1 MTGRSGTSPQ
11 QHPVVSECYERS
23 LALLKLNSKAS
34 GIIACSPSKKAT
46 DRNYAS
52 IFGRDAAICSLGMVV
67 SGDRDLR
74 RIARRS
80 LIALGQHQAVNGQI
94 PKFIKPEQ
102 GEVDFWYAG
111 CIDATLWWL
120 IAVEFFNR
128 HCPEEGLMERL
139 REEVQQALN
148 WLLCQ
153 EHQGLFLLQQN
164 EASDWADIMPRSGFV
179 LYSNA
184 LWLRVKALFSLP
196 HARRTRRHFLQIFR
210 PYHQDVPENRRVR
223 LLVHYVKKG
232 SDPADLFLSFV
243 NFSFWGPEV
252 DTFGNIL
259 ALLSGVLPASET
271 ERCVEQ
277 FLRMGVSRPFP
288 ARAVHRPIRRNSP
301 LWRLYMERHLQNL
314 PYQYHNG
321 GAWPFIGCFWVLL
334 LGRLKN
340 YNLALHELVRCAEA
354 NRVNGWGFHEWFH
367 GKTGVP
373 RGMKGQSWNAA
384 MFILATH
391 SLEQRRPLF

>member
-128 HCPEEGLMERL
+128 HCP
-139 REEVQQALN
+139 
-148 WLLCQ
+148 
-153 EHQGLFLLQQN
+153 
-164 EASDWADIMPRSGFV
+164 
-179 LYSNA
+179 
-184 LWLRVKALFSLP
+184 
-196 HARRTRRHFLQIFR
+196 
-210 PYHQDVPENRRVR
+210 
-223 LLVHYVKKG
+223 
-232 SDPADLFLSFV
+232 
-243 NFSFWGPEV
+243 
-252 DTFGNIL
+252 
-259 ALLSGVLPASET
+259 
-271 ERCVEQ
+271 
-277 FLRMGVSRPFP
+277 
-288 ARAVHRPIRRNSP
+288 
-301 LWRLYMERHLQNL
+301 
-314 PYQYHNG
+314 
-321 GAWPFIGCFWVLL
+321 
-334 LGRLKN
+334 
-340 YNLALHELVRCAEA
+340 
-354 NRVNGWGFHEWFH
+354 
-367 GKTGVP
+367 
-373 RGMKGQSWNAA
+373 
-384 MFILATH
+384 
-391 SLEQRRPLF
+391 